1 MRIEMTGIMVNDPH
15 EAHKFYTTVLGFVEV
30 MYVPDADLAIV
41 ASPEEPD
48 GTSLLLEPKGTE
60 WAKVF
65 HQEVYDAGMPYIVFS
80 VDDIASEYERLKK
93 LGVRFSAEPT
103 KQDFGIQAIFDDT
116 CGNYIMLVELNE
128 GNWESSSGEND

>member
-15 EAHKFYTTVLGFVEV
+15 EAIKFYTTVLGFVEV

-48 GTSLLLEPKGTE
+48 GTNLLLE
-60 WAKVF
+60 
-65 HQEVYDAGMPYIVFS
+65 H
-80 VDDIASEYERLKK
+80 IASEYERLKK
-93 LGVRFSAEPT
+93 LGVRFSAKPT

>member
-1 MRIEMTGIMVNDPH
+1 MRIEMTGVLVNDPN
-15 EAHKFYTTVLGFVEV
+15 EAHEFYTTVLGFVEV
-30 MYVPDADLAIV
+30 MYVPEANLAIV

-48 GTSLLLEPKGTE
+48 GTTLLLEPKE
-60 WAKVF
+60 PSSLRF
-65 HQEVYDAGMPYIVFS
+65 FRRELYEAGIPSIVFS

-93 LGVRFSAEPT
+93 LGVRFSMNPT

-128 GNWESSSGEND
+128 EGWGE

>member
-48 GTSLLLEPKGTE
+48 GTGLLLEPKGTE

-65 HQEVYDAGMPYIVFS
+65 HKEVYDAGMPYIVFS
-80 VDDIASEYERLKK
+80 VDDIASEYERLKG

>member
-1 MRIEMTGIMVNDPH
+1 MRIEMTGVLVNDPL
-15 EAHKFYTTVLGFVEV
+15 EAHEFYTKTLGFKEV
-30 MYVPDADLAIV
+30 MYVPDANLAIV

-60 WAKVF
+60 FAR
-65 HQEVYDAGMPYIVFS
+65 VYHEALYESGLPSIVFS
-80 VDDIASEYERLKK
+80 VDDIASEHERLKK
-93 LGVRFSAEPT
+93 LGVRFTEDPT

-128 GNWESSSGEND
+128 GGWN